1 MLLPKMDHQE
11 ENDVLIKVLSHMEYD
26 QREMPLQTQ
35 LFLRLMTVT
44 NQLPPKKQPLT
55 TTTMPFLRKTPIS
68 PRQSLQQHLTMK
80 FQLSL
85 NSFHKLLCKLLPHQ
99 QFQNVLQKKLKK
111 TLMLIML
118 LILITSQVQF
128 LYDR

>member
-44 NQLPPKKQPLT
+44 NQLPPKKQLLT
-55 TTTMPFLRKTPIS
+55 TTTMPFLRRTPIS
-68 PRQSLQQHLTMK
+68 LRQSLQQHLTMK